1 VPSNLDQ
8 LIKGGEIVTGK
19 KVKDVLHTPQLDY
32 VYDNGVYYN
41 VQDKGSTTFRSSLN
55 QGMILTADLGGDL
68 LAKIS
73 VYQVTNVAAF
83 ILVQPFL
90 HGIPM
95 AKLGVF
101 PPHTTYVDLRPRI
114 DVPAD
119 QAHVRIVKNTANSQS
134 TYTIEAVNGTRLA
147 TFTGITDFTA
157 DGGQGATD
165 YDMLYI

>member
-1 VPSNLDQ
+1 
-8 LIKGGEIVTGK
+8 LIKGDEIVTGK

-41 VQDKGSTTFRSSLN
+41 VQDKGSTTFRSSLD

-73 VYQVTNVAAF
+73 VYQITNVAAF
-83 ILVQPFL
+83 ILLQPFL

-101 PPHTTYVDLRPRI
+101 PPNTTYVDLRAAKI
-114 DVPAD
+114 DVPAA
-119 QAHVRIVKNTANSQS
+119 QAHVRIVKNTTNSQS

-157 DGGQGATD
+157 DSGQGATD

>member
-1 VPSNLDQ
+1 MAITNAGCADTASADTALAVVRRAMARRRRH
-8 LIKGGEIVTGK
+8 GG
-19 KVKDVLHTPQLDY
+19 
-32 VYDNGVYYN
+32 
-41 VQDKGSTTFRSSLN
+41 
-55 QGMILTADLGGDL
+55 ADLVL
-68 LAKIS
+68 RAAK
-73 VYQVTNVAAF
+73 
-83 ILVQPFL
+83 
-90 HGIPM
+90 
-95 AKLGVF
+95 
-101 PPHTTYVDLRPRI
+101 I